1 MKEVNLIL
9 LETNDFEGKKLS
21 KIDED
26 TEAYL
31 ATSQNIFHGEFLW
44 KIVNGFQPL
53 TIFTEKLH
61 RRYSTEL

>member
-21 KIDED
+21 KIDKD

-31 ATSQNIFHGEFLW
+31 ATSQNIFHGEFL
-44 KIVNGFQPL
+44 
-53 TIFTEKLH
+53 
-61 RRYSTEL
+61 